1 MKPII
6 YIEKVSIQTSQVHK
20 LTIDEEALASASTK
34 SPTTTRA
41 AGGLLM
47 QPRDMINAE
56 TSKLITLPP
65 TVTIDD
71 VKRRED
77 RMEEQKEQERMLARE
92 EKERE
97 RERQMVLEAS
107 KSEDFPFYFA
117 SIAYNLVC
125 PFFRVS
131 SS

>member
-1 MKPII
+1 M
-6 YIEKVSIQTSQVHK
+6 
-20 LTIDEEALASASTK
+20 TIDEEALASASTK

-47 QPRDMINAE
+47 QPRDMINAD

>member
-1 MKPII
+1 M
-6 YIEKVSIQTSQVHK
+6 
-20 LTIDEEALASASTK
+20 TIDEEALASASTK
-34 SPTTTRA
+34 SPTPTRA

-47 QPRDMINAE
+47 QPRDMINAD

-107 KSEDFPFYFA
+107 KSSDLLTVSLLFRIDCIQFVT
-117 SIAYNLVC
+117 VC
-125 PFFRVS
+125 PLFRVS

>member
-1 MKPII
+1 M
-6 YIEKVSIQTSQVHK
+6 
-20 LTIDEEALASASTK
+20 TIDEEALASASTK

-47 QPRDMINAE
+47 QPRDMINAD
-56 TSKLITLPP
+56 TLKLITIPP

-107 KSEDFPFYFA
+107 KSSLLFGIECIPF
-117 SIAYNLVC
+117 NLVC
-125 PFFRVS
+125 PLFRVS